1 MFCKPGI
8 ASILQKQNWNCIG
21 ASNALSCLWM
31 CLWFIFTVGCLKRYL
46 RICFSQHGFLYFE
59 CPLLYLQ
66 LIFHSVW
73 VFILQRGNVDAH
85 RHTCIH
91 THTHIQNRQYSTH
104 ECKIASG
111 TQRHVHCGHTASHS
125 SLHFTLSHDIKL
137 VHIFLA
143 FSLLVYLTW
152 DAYSF
157 STEGGICF
165 LQLQVK

>member
-91 THTHIQNRQYSTH
+91 TCTYSHTNTH
-104 ECKIASG
+104 TSKILSIPLMSVKLHLAPKG
-111 TQRHVHCGHTASHS
+111 MYTADTQLPTVLCISRCHM
-125 SLHFTLSHDIKL
+125 I
-137 VHIFLA
+137 
-143 FSLLVYLTW
+143 
-152 DAYSF
+152 
-157 STEGGICF
+157 
-165 LQLQVK
+165 